1 MANMATTGSRVAAKL
16 PADAGLA
23 EVIEVVNELTGVI
36 SARQELSP
44 SRPLDAPHP
53 SATLVY
59 TDEEYDA
66 FVERL
71 EAPPAPSDELRRT
84 MAGAKKLR

>member
-1 MANMATTGSRVAAKL
+1 MDDVATTGSRAGGRL

-23 EVIEVVNELTGVI
+23 EVIEVVNEL
-36 SARQELSP
+36 SEELEERRRLSP

-59 TDEEYDA
+59 TDEEYDS

-71 EAPPAPSDELRRT
+71 EQPPAPSEELRRT
-84 MAGAKKLR
+84 MAGAKRLK

>member
-1 MANMATTGSRVAAKL
+1 MDDVATTGRRAGGRL

-23 EVIEVVNELTGVI
+23 EVIDAVNEL
-36 SARQELSP
+36 SDEAADRLRLSP

-66 FVERL
+66 MVERL
-71 EAPPAPSDELRRT
+71 EQPPSPSEELRRT
-84 MAGAKKLR
+84 MAGAKRLG